1 MQKLCSM
8 IFTVILLSII
18 ITTAKHKYLNI
29 LPTESADVKQEN
41 QQNLSSTHAKMEG
54 LTVVDLTD
62 GEPTI
67 SNKTSMES
75 LDNVLNENNSN
86 NTRVEG

>member
-1 MQKLCSM
+1 
-8 IFTVILLSII
+8 
-18 ITTAKHKYLNI
+18 
-29 LPTESADVKQEN
+29 
-41 QQNLSSTHAKMEG
+41 MEG

-75 LDNVLNENNSN
+75 LDNVLDENNSN